1 MLLFAKPLRI
11 QYSGVTIPETRTAV
25 TLPNIWARSCNLT
38 ARQTQA
44 IIECNFP
51 YFAAVMVPS
60 ANAKLLRIICDWGNW
75 IFPFDNLFDNGDVR
89 NDVARAMKVMDAL
102 EATFTEGIKSVRSQ
116 QEDCKHIK
124 PLLDIAHMHES
135 IFSAIRAHA
144 SAGE

>member
-1 MLLFAKPLRI
+1 M
-11 QYSGVTIPETRTAV
+11 TIPETRTAV

-75 IFPFDNLFDNGDVR
+75 IFPFDDLFDNGDVR

-102 EATFTEGIKSVRSQ
+102 EATFTEGSKSVRSQ

-124 PLLDIAHMHES
+124 PLLNIAHMHES